1 MRPITRFFCG
11 KAKIPHV
18 RRNPSFVSDEPM
30 KTELLFWSWYARC
43 YDELLSTIPY
53 RRLLDQTINCLPVG
67 VATLLDAGCGT
78 GNLLAAIRR
87 RRPKLALHGIDFS
100 EAMLRR
106 ARRKVSAAQ
115 FLPGDLNAELP
126 YADESFEVV
135 TCINVLYALAAP
147 ANTLAELRRVLRPGG
162 TLIVSSPLA
171 QPRIAAFI
179 SAHVAESGWLRT
191 APLLVRLTVLI
202 MFNVLI
208 LHRGHA
214 GQYHFLDE
222 EAVRKLLGR
231 TPITH
236 AYAGQNWFACAKKD

>member
-1 MRPITRFFCG
+1 MEKQKSRMCAEPTFI
-11 KAKIPHV
+11 
-18 RRNPSFVSDEPM
+18 SDEPM

-43 YDELLSTIPY
+43 YDGLLSTIPY

-147 ANTLAELRRVLRPGG
+147 AKTLAELRRVLRPGG

-171 QPRIAAFI
+171 QPKIAAFI
-179 SAHVAESGWLRT
+179 RGHAAESGWIRT

-222 EAVRKLLGR
+222 EEVRKLLGR
-231 TPITH
+231 TPITSITH

>member
-1 MRPITRFFCG
+1 
-11 KAKIPHV
+11 
-18 RRNPSFVSDEPM
+18 M

-43 YDELLSTIPY
+43 YDGLLSTIPY

-147 ANTLAELRRVLRPGG
+147 AKTLAELRRVLRPGG

-171 QPRIAAFI
+171 QPKIAAFI
-179 SAHVAESGWLRT
+179 RGHAAESGWIRT

-222 EAVRKLLGR
+222 EEVRKLLGR
-231 TPITH
+231 TPITSITH